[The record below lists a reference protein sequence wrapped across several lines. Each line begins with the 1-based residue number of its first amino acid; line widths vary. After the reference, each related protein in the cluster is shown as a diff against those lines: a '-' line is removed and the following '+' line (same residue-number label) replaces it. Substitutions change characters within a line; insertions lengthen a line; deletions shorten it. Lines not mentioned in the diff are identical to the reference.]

1 MSTSTFTA
9 NTLSGAPLTQP
20 LTATRVNLNGGALT
34 LQEHFRT
41 LVTAPNDHFD
51 RLFTRDA
58 TGVIAGKSVS
68 RDGLKAALLALNRE
82 WSAASC
88 RFGPATCLDGF
99 VRLPFAAEGMKATN
113 HALFRSRHTAISC
126 HGMRASTPKSSQ

>member
-1 MSTSTFTA
+1 MSETHTFSTSSVSAAPLPQSLAATRTNFK
-9 NTLSGAPLTQP
+9 SGAIQ
-20 LTATRVNLNGGALT
+20 

-41 LVTAPNDHFD
+41 LLTAPNDHFD
-51 RLFTRDA
+51 RVFTRDA

-68 RDGLKAALLALNRE
+68 RDGLKAALLALNKE

-99 VRLPFAAEGMKATN
+99 VRLSFFAFKQRLRGRLTVLSAGRD
-113 HALFRSRHTAISC
+113 ALRFH
-126 HGMRASTPKSSQ
+126 ASTRL